1 MMDIL
6 CYKCDQLISVLRHLC
21 ILYILIFIRKHN
33 LNQLETLHFL
43 KLYSG
48 CNFLDSLFYLHYFL
62 LYFRSVVIFEN
73 TVKELYS
80 QLGWEY
86 TDLDSDGENDEEPM
100 SCSKREINHL
110 TN

>member
-1 MMDIL
+1 M
-6 CYKCDQLISVLRHLC
+6 
-21 ILYILIFIRKHN
+21 
-33 LNQLETLHFL
+33 
-43 KLYSG
+43 
-48 CNFLDSLFYLHYFL
+48 
-62 LYFRSVVIFEN
+62 IFEN